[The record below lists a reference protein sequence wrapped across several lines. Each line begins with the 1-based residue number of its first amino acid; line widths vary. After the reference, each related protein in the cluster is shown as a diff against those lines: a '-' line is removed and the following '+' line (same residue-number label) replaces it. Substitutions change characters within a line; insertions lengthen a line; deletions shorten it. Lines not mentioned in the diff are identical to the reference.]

1 MKLSVLIERIV
12 YRMIS
17 CEDCGKVFN
26 NLEIRDKYI
35 VEEYVTE
42 NIKTYLRRSKLKRL
56 LRKNDVKL

>member
-42 NIKTYLRRSKLKRL
+42 NIETYLRR
-56 LRKNDVKL
+56 